1 MKYRNNPSLDTIK
14 RHFKHIASFYL
25 TVLKEPKN
33 LQTNEAVQDT
43 DVPVKIL
50 KNNGN
55 FISE

>member
-1 MKYRNNPSLDTIK
+1 MNNTSLDAIK

-43 DVPVKIL
+43 DVPVKVL